1 MELNK
6 ILEIKKGDMISIVGA
21 GGKTT
26 LMFSLANE
34 LKNKGKVLVTTTTK
48 IYNPSEEVD
57 SLALGEEG
65 YKFLKSIND
74 NGIYAYGKYIN
85 DENKLIGADVEI
97 LNGLTDSFDY
107 ILVESDGSK
116 RKDLKAWNNNEPVLS
131 GITSNTIG
139 VLSLKTIDMEI
150 NNENIHRLKEFTS
163 LTNSKEG
170 EKVNLDT
177 LIEVIFNKKG
187 LFKEAIGE
195 KVLFLNKVDY
205 INEDTL
211 NLFLDK
217 IISKNKEIKLLDK
230 IVYGSLKNKS
240 FKYINMQ

>member
-139 VLSLKTIDMEI
+139 VLSLKTINMEI

-170 EKVNLDT
+170 QKVNLDT

-230 IVYGSLKNKS
+230 IVYGSLKNRS
-240 FKYINMQ
+240 FKYSKL

>member
-1 MELNK
+1 MKLYE
-6 ILEIKKGDMISIVGA
+6 ILGIKKGNMTSIVGA

-26 LMFSLANE
+26 LMFLLANE
-34 LKNKGKVLVTTTTK
+34 LKDKGKVLVTTTTK
-48 IYNPSEEVD
+48 IYNPREEVND
-57 SLALGEEG
+57 IAIGKEG
-65 YKFLKSIND
+65 YKFLQSIND

-85 DENKLIGADVEI
+85 YENKLIGEDIEI

-107 ILVESDGSK
+107 ILVEADGSK
-116 RKDLKAWNNNEPVLS
+116 RKDLKAWNKNEPVVSSL
-131 GITSNTIG
+131 TSSTIG

-170 EKVNLDT
+170 EKVNLDI
-177 LIEVIFNKKG
+177 LIEVIFNKNG

-195 KVLFLNKVDY
+195 KILFLNKVDY
-205 INEDTL
+205 TNEDTL
-211 NLFLDK
+211 MLFLDK
-217 IISKNKEIKLLDK
+217 IICKNKEIKLLNS

-240 FKYINMQ
+240 FKDIKL

>member
-6 ILEIKKGDMISIVGA
+6 ILDIKKGDMISIVGA

-26 LMFSLANE
+26 LMFLLANE

-74 NGIYAYGKYIN
+74 NGIYAYGEYIN

-116 RKDLKAWNNNEPVLS
+116 RKDLKAWNNNEPVVS
-131 GITSNTIG
+131 SITSNTIG
-139 VLSLKTIDMEI
+139 VLSLKTINMEI

-170 EKVNLDT
+170 QKVNLDT

-230 IVYGSLKNKS
+230 IVYGSLKNRS
-240 FKYINMQ
+240 FKYSKL

>member
-6 ILEIKKGDMISIVGA
+6 ILDIKKGDMISIVGA

-26 LMFSLANE
+26 LMFLLANE

-74 NGIYAYGKYIN
+74 NGIYAYGEYIN

-139 VLSLKTIDMEI
+139 VLSLKTINMEI

-170 EKVNLDT
+170 QKVNLDT

-230 IVYGSLKNKS
+230 IVYGSLKNRS
-240 FKYINMQ
+240 FKYSKL

>member
-6 ILEIKKGDMISIVGA
+6 ILDIKKGDVISIVGA

-26 LMFSLANE
+26 LMFLLANE

-74 NGIYAYGKYIN
+74 NGIYSYGKYIN
-85 DENKLIGADVEI
+85 AENKLIGADVEI

-116 RKDLKAWNNNEPVLS
+116 RKDLKAWNNNEPVVS
-131 GITSNTIG
+131 SITSNTIG
-139 VLSLKTIDMEI
+139 VLSLKTINMEI
-150 NNENIHRLKEFTS
+150 NSENIHRLKEFTS

-170 EKVNLDT
+170 QKVNLDT

-217 IISKNKEIKLLDK
+217 IICKNKEIKLLDK

>member
-26 LMFSLANE
+26 LMFLLANE

-85 DENKLIGADVEI
+85 AENKLIGADVEI

-116 RKDLKAWNNNEPVLS
+116 RKDLKAWNNNEPVVS
-131 GITSNTIG
+131 SITSNTIG
-139 VLSLKTIDMEI
+139 VLSLKTINMEI
-150 NNENIHRLKEFTS
+150 NSENIHRLKEFTS

-170 EKVNLDT
+170 QKVNLDT

-217 IISKNKEIKLLDK
+217 IICKNKEIKLLDK
-230 IVYGSLKNKS
+230 IVYGSLKNRS
-240 FKYINMQ
+240 FKYSKL

>member
-6 ILEIKKGDMISIVGA
+6 ILDIKKGDMISIVGA

-26 LMFSLANE
+26 LMFLLANE

-116 RKDLKAWNNNEPVLS
+116 RKDLKAWNNNEPVVS
-131 GITSNTIG
+131 SITSNTIG
-139 VLSLKTIDMEI
+139 VLSLKTINMEI

-170 EKVNLDT
+170 QKVNLDT

>member
-6 ILEIKKGDMISIVGA
+6 IFEIKKGDMISIVGA

-26 LMFSLANE
+26 LMFLLANE

-74 NGIYAYGKYIN
+74 NGIYAYGEYIN

-116 RKDLKAWNNNEPVLS
+116 RKDLKAWNNNEPVVS
-131 GITSNTIG
+131 SITSNTIG
-139 VLSLKTIDMEI
+139 VLSLKTINMEI

-170 EKVNLDT
+170 QKVNLDT

-230 IVYGSLKNKS
+230 IVYGSLKNRS
-240 FKYINMQ
+240 FKYSKL

>member
-116 RKDLKAWNNNEPVLS
+116 RKDLKAWNNNEPVVS
-131 GITSNTIG
+131 SITSNTIG
-139 VLSLKTIDMEI
+139 VLSLKTINMEI

-230 IVYGSLKNKS
+230 IVYGSLKNRS
-240 FKYINMQ
+240 FKYSKL

>member
-6 ILEIKKGDMISIVGA
+6 ILDIKKGDMISIVGA

-26 LMFSLANE
+26 LMFLLANE

-74 NGIYAYGKYIN
+74 NGIYAYGEYIN

-116 RKDLKAWNNNEPVLS
+116 RKDLKAWNNNEPVVS
-131 GITSNTIG
+131 SITSNTIG
-139 VLSLKTIDMEI
+139 VLSLKTINMEI

>member
-6 ILEIKKGDMISIVGA
+6 ILDIKKGDMISIVGA

-26 LMFSLANE
+26 LMFLLANE

-57 SLALGEEG
+57 NLALGEEG

-74 NGIYAYGKYIN
+74 NGIYAYGEYIN

-139 VLSLKTIDMEI
+139 VLSLKTINMEI

>member
-26 LMFSLANE
+26 LMFLLANE

-116 RKDLKAWNNNEPVLS
+116 RKDLKAWNNNEPVVS
-131 GITSNTIG
+131 SITSNTIG
-139 VLSLKTIDMEI
+139 VLSLKTINMEI

-170 EKVNLDT
+170 QKVNLDT

-230 IVYGSLKNKS
+230 IVYGSLKNRS
-240 FKYINMQ
+240 FKYSKL

>member
-1 MELNK
+1 MKLYE
-6 ILEIKKGDMISIVGA
+6 ILGIKKGNMTSIVGA

-26 LMFSLANE
+26 LMFLLANE
-34 LKNKGKVLVTTTTK
+34 LKDKGKVLVTTTTK
-48 IYNPSEEVD
+48 IYNPREEVND
-57 SLALGEEG
+57 IAIGKEG
-65 YKFLKSIND
+65 YKFLQSIND

-85 DENKLIGADVEI
+85 DENKLIGEDIEI

-107 ILVESDGSK
+107 ILVEADGSK
-116 RKDLKAWNNNEPVLS
+116 RKDLKAWNKNEPVVSSL
-131 GITSNTIG
+131 TSSTIG

-170 EKVNLDT
+170 EKVNLDI
-177 LIEVIFNKKG
+177 LIEVIFNKNG

-195 KVLFLNKVDY
+195 KILFLNKVDY
-205 INEDTL
+205 TNEDTL
-211 NLFLDK
+211 MLFLDK
-217 IISKNKEIKLLDK
+217 IICKNKEIKLLNS

-240 FKYINMQ
+240 FKDIKL